1 MTIVTRAAQTVQR
14 VGERDTEIA
23 HSCRRHFIEHHTAE
37 YIKSVLCEPTK
48 PFITRSKVLW
58 IIDLLG
64 EIGTFHDS

>member
-37 YIKSVLCEPTK
+37 YIKSVLSEPAK

-58 IIDLLG
+58 IIDLLD